1 MPAEKPKSP
10 KITPTLNPRIRIYM
24 GKEIAMGPGKVDL
37 LRLVAETGSLSEAA
51 RRMKMS
57 YMRAWLMVKVMNR
70 CFHEPLITT
79 ERGGSSGGGAQL
91 TECGKKALELYDQME
106 KQSLAAMEK
115 PWKALQAILK
125 KD

>member
-1 MPAEKPKSP
+1 MPKPP
-10 KITPTLNPRIRIYM
+10 KNSPTLNPRIRIYV

-70 CFHEPLITT
+70 CFREPLLTT
-79 ERGGSSGGGAQL
+79 ERGGASGGGAQL
-91 TECGKKALELYDQME
+91 TECGRQALELYDQME
-106 KQSLAAMEK
+106 RQSLAVMEK
-115 PWKALQAILK
+115 PWKAFQAILK
-125 KD
+125 KE